1 MGLFCLG
8 PHLCLIFGG
17 EAGMLSCVEVW
28 RWDGSPCKEFI
39 PFLLSFLAYDF
50 LHFFLGKQSWLPFW
64 ISYFWKTRIARGLK
78 IEKILSLGPSCFLPL
93 SFHPPQLRALFI
105 LLIVTFLPKFVS
117 KLRKFFRILSED
129 HFHICLPCITF
140 IFWNLSLVLL
150 WQLELIAENLMQR
163 TKDLDT
169 AELLE
174 QLPALQQLLFRVLGC
189 QVIYI
194 VQSVQDKGLATWK
207 LFGPTTCQ
215 L

>member
-17 EAGMLSCVEVW
+17 EVGMLSCVEVW

-39 PFLLSFLAYDF
+39 PFLSSFLAYDF
-50 LHFFLGKQSWLPFW
+50 LHFCFGKAITTSLLNVVLLEDENSKGIKNRKNSVFRAILLSPALLP
-64 ISYFWKTRIARGLK
+64 
-78 IEKILSLGPSCFLPL
+78 
-93 SFHPPQLRALFI
+93 PPQLRALFI